1 MVYIYLLVALQLL
14 SVAHNFLTALWL
26 LLVAL
31 QLLSVALQ
39 LLLVTHSSSWPYS
52 SSWQPIAPHSSL
64 TKPSP
69 SVFFQTEALWHH
81 QHPTLPAESSPSS
94 V

>member
-1 MVYIYLLVALQLL
+1 MLY
-14 SVAHNFLTALWL
+14 STANADSE
-26 LLVAL
+26 VSRG
-31 QLLSVALQ
+31 Q
-39 LLLVTHSSSWPYS
+39 HMSSIGLFCPEQRRLKETTQWSTSTSWWPYS

-69 SVFFQTEALWHH
+69 SVFFWTEALWHH
-81 QHPTLPAESSPSS
+81 QHPTLTAESSPSS